1 VLPTSFSAGTRGLPR
16 GQELCVVVPV
26 FNEAP
31 ILARV
36 IEEWVAPL
44 SAATSALS
52 LCLLDDGSTDGTWDV
67 IESLAARHAFVRG
80 MRKPNSGHGRTCLAG
95 YRLAIESGARFI
107 LQIDSDGQCDPR
119 YFPAFWS
126 LRHRS
131 PLVFGFR
138 KVRDDGSVRQV
149 ISRLTALGV
158 WLAGGVRVRD
168 PNVPYRLMH
177 SASVAPAVAAIGDEV
192 DLVNV
197 YLAAA
202 LGRRL
207 PIRWVDMTF
216 RARAGGVP
224 HHDVRSIAR
233 RGLIVLRQIAR
244 ARLDR

>member
-1 VLPTSFSAGTRGLPR
+1 MPTKSSAATSLPP

-31 ILARV
+31 ILAPV

-44 SAATSALS
+44 TAATSALS
-52 LCLLDDGSTDGTWDV
+52 LVLLDDGSTDGTWDV

-80 MRKPNSGHGRTCLAG
+80 IRQRNGGHGRACLAG

-119 YFPAFWS
+119 YFPEFWS
-126 LRHRS
+126 LRHEH

-138 KVRDDGSVRQV
+138 RVREDGRLRQV

-158 WLAGGVRVRD
+158 WLAGGVWVRD

-177 SASVAPAVAAIGDEV
+177 AASMAPAVAATSDEV

-197 YLAAA
+197 YLAAE
-202 LGRRL
+202 LRRRL
-207 PIRWVDMTF
+207 PIRWVDITF
-216 RARAGGVP
+216 RTRAGGVP
-224 HHDVRSIAR
+224 HHNVRAIVR

-244 ARLDR
+244 SRPAR

>member
-1 VLPTSFSAGTRGLPR
+1 
-16 GQELCVVVPV
+16 VVVPV

-31 ILARV
+31 ILEAV

-44 SAATSALS
+44 QAAVTDLS

-67 IESLAARHAFVRG
+67 IRALAARHAFVRG
-80 MRKPNSGHGRTCLAG
+80 IGKPNTGHGRTCLAG
-95 YRLAIESGARFI
+95 YRLAIESGARHI

-119 YFPAFWS
+119 YFPALWA
-126 LRHRS
+126 LRHGS

-138 KVRDDGSVRQV
+138 KVREDGRARLA

-158 WLAGGVRVRD
+158 WLAGGVWVRD

-177 SASVAPAVAAIGDEV
+177 AASVAPAVAAIGDDV

-197 YLAAA
+197 YLSAA
-202 LGRRL
+202 LAGRF
-207 PIRWVDMTF
+207 PIRWIDMTF

-224 HHDVRSIAR
+224 HHDVRAIAR

-244 ARLDR
+244 ARHR